1 MAPDTALPGDRP
13 LGLDEAVRAGME
25 EVRYQNG
32 LTLAFIRIGLRVLT
46 LTIWLVAIWR
56 TPTVEL
62 RSSWTAIA
70 MNVAHLVVGGWVL
83 VELRARR
90 RVHVVLGVAAAVD
103 VFVVAFAGFNLV
115 PGDAASVAYLM
126 AVMQL
131 MLLFAALTLPRL
143 QAALLGAAA
152 TAWQLALG
160 LRVGLRADFL
170 AASVLVA
177 GAFAVA
183 VTWAGTRMMELAA
196 RHALDTSTGELVR
209 AHRNELARANLAIAA
224 QRDQVLA
231 AQAEA
236 ETLAKLVVHDL
247 KNPLAALLQFLA
259 LALTRIEEA
268 AARGRAGPELV
279 EAKEDLQLA
288 TLEAQRLS
296 EMVGDLLL
304 ISRLETAALEP
315 KRQPI
320 PVLALLEQVAHG
332 ASLRAQDRAV
342 TVQLSAE
349 QDMVAALDL
358 DMVRRLLENLLSNA
372 LRFVDRGGRVELGA
386 RLEEGALVLAV
397 RNTGPTV
404 PEEVRSHLF
413 QKHAHGAERQ
423 FHNVG
428 LGLYLCRLVAEA
440 HGGSVALVD
449 TPGWPVAF
457 EARIPV
463 NGRVRS
469 ARDPVA

>member
-1 MAPDTALPGDRP
+1 
-13 LGLDEAVRAGME
+13 
-25 EVRYQNG
+25 
-32 LTLAFIRIGLRVLT
+32 
-46 LTIWLVAIWR
+46 
-56 TPTVEL
+56 
-62 RSSWTAIA
+62 
-70 MNVAHLVVGGWVL
+70 
-83 VELRARR
+83 
-90 RVHVVLGVAAAVD
+90 VVLGVAAAVD
-103 VFVVAFAGFNLV
+103 VFVVAFAGFNLGQ
-115 PGDAASVAYLM
+115 GDAASAAYLM

-196 RHALDTSTGELVR
+196 RHALGTFTGELIR
-209 AHRNELARANLAIAA
+209 SHRNELARANLAIAA

-268 AARGRAGPELV
+268 GARGLAVPELV
-279 EAKEDLQLA
+279 EAREDLQLA

-304 ISRLETAALEP
+304 ISRLEAAALEP
-315 KRQPI
+315 KRQVI

-332 ASLRAQDRAV
+332 ASLRAQDRGVSVELAAPQDVMAAV
-342 TVQLSAE
+342 
-349 QDMVAALDL
+349 DL

-372 LRFVDRGGRVELGA
+372 LRFVNRGGRVELCA
-386 RLEEGALVLAV
+386 RLDDGALVLGV
-397 RNTGPTV
+397 RNTGPAV
-404 PEEVRSHLF
+404 PQEVRSHLF
-413 QKHAHGAERQ
+413 QKHARGAERQ
-423 FHNVG
+423 LHNVG

-440 HGGSVALVD
+440 HGGTVALVD
-449 TPGWPVAF
+449 APGWPVAF
-457 EARIPV
+457 EARIPGAV
-463 NGRVRS
+463 EGRVRG
-469 ARDPVA
+469 ARDQVA

>member
-1 MAPDTALPGDRP
+1 

-62 RSSWTAIA
+62 GSSWTAIA

-103 VFVVAFAGFNLV
+103 VFVVAFAGFNLA

-247 KNPLAALLQFLA
+247 KNPLAALIQFLA

-268 AARGRAGPELV
+268 AARGLSGPELV

-304 ISRLETAALEP
+304 ISRLEAAAL
-315 KRQPI
+315 
-320 PVLALLEQVAHG
+320 
-332 ASLRAQDRAV
+332 ASRSRSWHSSSRWPTA
-342 TVQLSAE
+342 
-349 QDMVAALDL
+349 
-358 DMVRRLLENLLSNA
+358 RRS
-372 LRFVDRGGRVELGA
+372 GR
-386 RLEEGALVLAV
+386 R
-397 RNTGPTV
+397 TG
-404 PEEVRSHLF
+404 R
-413 QKHAHGAERQ
+413 
-423 FHNVG
+423 
-428 LGLYLCRLVAEA
+428 
-440 HGGSVALVD
+440 
-449 TPGWPVAF
+449 
-457 EARIPV
+457 
-463 NGRVRS
+463 
-469 ARDPVA
+469 